1 MRDRSHRPISF
12 THLLADRASVEVSS
26 GPRVLETEAI
36 SPRMPLH
43 ASNGNK
49 DVLGKLGDASS
60 AHADRASLELS
71 NRTCALE
78 PGATTTL
85 VPMGVLGRDKD
96 DCLLVYRLLVHCLLV
111 YRLLVLRV
119 PLATSL
125 APRTAVALAAAHAC
139 R

>member
-96 DCLLVYRLLVHCLLV
+96 DCLLVYRLLV
-111 YRLLVLRV
+111 LRV